1 MTSSTMSTAVD
12 RARLPSLTGL
22 RVPAALLVFLNH
34 SGVSTVYRDD
44 TANFLLTGLTA
55 CIGEGAV
62 GYFFALSGFV
72 LTWSLRASDTPKTF
86 IRRRMAKIVPNHLLT
101 WAIGFS
107 LLVAV
112 GDFSGFTHLI
122 PSLLLIHSWFPV
134 LNVVEGTNGPSW
146 SLSAEIVFYCS
157 FPFLMPLLAKIPRER
172 LWRCVYIVGGIAV
185 AIPVLALFL
194 PKDPVVFDVIPL
206 NRFWFIAFAPPVR
219 MLDFILGILVARVV
233 IEGLWRPVRTRTV
246 VGSLLLAWIIGL
258 AVPPPYGWVAPFFL
272 PIVLILGTLATA
284 DAEGRS
290 TPFSS
295 NRMVWMGEVTF
306 AFYVTHWLVL
316 HYTHLIFFDDAT
328 WGYFGGTLFLAGAF
342 IVTSLISAAI
352 FTYYEQPLFRKLG
365 RAKRRPSAPTNAP
378 PPSGELGASSGTDVP
393 APKPAPASVG

>member
-1 MTSSTMSTAVD
+1 MASITKVTAPD

-22 RVPAALLVFLNH
+22 RVPAAMLVFLNH

-72 LTWSLRASDTPKTF
+72 LTWSLRSSDTPVTF
-86 IRRRMAKIVPNHLLT
+86 IRRRLAKIVPNHLLT
-101 WAIGFS
+101 WLIGFT

-146 SLSAEIVFYCS
+146 SLSAEIVFYVS
-157 FPFLMPLLAKIPRER
+157 FPFLIPVMLRIRKDR
-172 LWRCVYIVGGIAV
+172 LWRYVYVLGGIAV
-185 AIPVLALFL
+185 AIPILSLLL

-219 MLDFILGILVARVV
+219 MLDFLLGILVARIV
-233 IEGLWRPVRTRTV
+233 IEGLWKPVRTRTV
-246 VGSLLLAWIIGL
+246 VGALIGAWIIGL
-258 AVPPPYGWVAPFFL
+258 AVPPPYAWVAPFFL
-272 PIVLILGTLATA
+272 PIVLLLGTFATA
-284 DAEGRS
+284 DAEGR
-290 TPFSS
+290 TTKFSS
-295 NRMVWMGEVTF
+295 KRMVWMGEVTF

-328 WGYFGGTLFLAGAF
+328 WGYFGGTVFLIFAF
-342 IVTSLISAAI
+342 IVTSAISAAI

-365 RAKRRPSAPTNAP
+365 RAKRKPPASGSP
-378 PPSGELGASSGTDVP
+378 PPAGGSGIPGTSDDP
-393 APKPAPASVG
+393 APRPAPAPVG